1 MDRGGHDV
9 QVLSG
14 PFFGEETH
22 EALLFLGATMALVL
36 FLAGCGPATSLFPL
50 FAKGETEFDE
60 RLLGDWRMQEGAS
73 FTHGD
78 KSERMVFLKS
88 ADSTEYE
95 VTLFDFD
102 NKGVNLAMTAIIVRL
117 GTFFFIDFGTPDID
131 KRKFKEIPFPTIES
145 HLFGRIY
152 VQKDSVRLELLNDE
166 WVREQ
171 GKAGTLSLPTLETA
185 DELVISASTEE
196 LRKFALEHTEDTK
209 AFSEHYS
216 LRRTK

>member
-1 MDRGGHDV
+1 MYKFSPV
-9 QVLSG
+9 
-14 PFFGEETH
+14 
-22 EALLFLGATMALVL
+22 LFLEKKLMKRYYFSVATMALVL

-78 KSERMVFLKS
+78 KSERMVFRKS
-88 ADSTEYE
+88 RDGKKYE
-95 VTLFDFD
+95 LTLFDFN
-102 NKGVNLAMTAIIVRL
+102 NKGVNLAMTANIVRL

-131 KRKFKEIPFPTIES
+131 KLKFKEIPFPTIES

-152 VQKDSVRLELLNDE
+152 VEKDSVRLELLNDE

-171 GKAGTLSLPTLETA
+171 GKAGTLSLPTVETA

-196 LRKFALEHTEDTK
+196 LRKFALEHAEDTK

-216 LRRTK
+216 LSRTK